1 MSYRENLK
9 QRIREIEF
17 EIVNKQGHKEAL
29 EKELQD
35 LMRKEFEEDMR
46 EEADRKTL
54 LQG

>member
-1 MSYRENLK
+1 MSYRDTLK
-9 QRIREIEF
+9 ERIRELES
-17 EIVNKQGHKEAL
+17 EIANKSDRKEIL

-54 LQG
+54 LKG